1 MATQLKEELLHL
13 VREEISKMGRRFYVT
28 VKKRNKKGEPFYVL
42 RISHNGGIKEK
53 YLGKQVPDEI
63 KKALEYR
70 KWLRLMHRTFKRVGS
85 GNTLYLIGY
94 EGIKVGEFL
103 SILRKSGIE
112 VLVDVREKAWSRRPE
127 FREDNLRKLL
137 RSSKIIYVHLPDLG
151 NPSEVRSRY
160 KKSKDVTD
168 MLSSYSLYLSKEPKA
183 LETLGNIIKRN
194 KVAIMCYEEDPF
206 KCHRIVI
213 AKELLVRGVIDDF
226 KDLRR
231 GMDTHKVFL
240 LCKDLSQYQHQVY

>member
-13 VREEISKMGRRFYVT
+13 VREEISKMGRRFYVS
-28 VKKRNKKGEPFYVL
+28 VKKRDKKGEPFYVL
-42 RISHNGGIKEK
+42 RISHNGKIEEK

-70 KWLRLMHRTFKRVGS
+70 KWLRLMRRTFRRVGS

-94 EGIKVGEFL
+94 EGIKAKEFL

-112 VLVDVREKAWSRRPE
+112 VLVDVRERAWSRRPE

-137 RSSKIIYVHLPDLG
+137 RNSKIIYVHLPDLG
-151 NPSEVRSRY
+151 NPSEVRNKY
-160 KKSKDVTD
+160 KKSGDVMD
-168 MLSSYSLYLSKEPKA
+168 MLSSYNSYLSRETGT
-183 LETLGNIIKRN
+183 LDTLGNITRKK

-213 AKELLVRGVIDDF
+213 AKELLVRGFIDDF

-240 LCKDLSQYQHQVY
+240 LCKDLSQYQHQIY